1 MGILIALGKS
11 NAMEHLISLNVYEC
25 VAKVE
30 QKRFLAFVIIPTKIV
45 SLLLFFSLK
54 ASLRANHNS
63 PTHNRNSKST
73 FKTSSHS
80 LGKFFLTVSVK
91 NGCLFF
97 WQFSYFYRLV
107 LCTYYLFMLLPLFQL
122 RLRNLSI
129 TDFGSRKLAKSF
141 KKLSKSAAAI
151 AMASYIFR
159 LNLKKTTDDDEQRII
174 IKIICCARSHTDT

>member
-30 QKRFLAFVIIPTKIV
+30 QKRFLAFVIIRTKIV
-45 SLLLFFSLK
+45 SLLIFFSLK

-63 PTHNRNSKST
+63 PTHNTNSKST

-97 WQFSYFYRLV
+97 GNFHISID
-107 LCTYYLFMLLPLFQL
+107 LCCERTIYL
-122 RLRNLSI
+122 
-129 TDFGSRKLAKSF
+129 
-141 KKLSKSAAAI
+141 
-151 AMASYIFR
+151 
-159 LNLKKTTDDDEQRII
+159 
-174 IKIICCARSHTDT
+174 CCCHCSSCGYVIYP